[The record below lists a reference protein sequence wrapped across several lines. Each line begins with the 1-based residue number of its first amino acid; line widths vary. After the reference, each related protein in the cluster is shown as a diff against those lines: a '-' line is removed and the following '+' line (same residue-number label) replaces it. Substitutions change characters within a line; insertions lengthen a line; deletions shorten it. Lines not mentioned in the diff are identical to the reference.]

1 MGYAISIKTALPIIE
16 ELITRGY
23 VVRPYMGIATRE
35 NNEYLAT
42 VNRLS
47 SKEGLIVAYLDP
59 VGPASNAGLM
69 KLDIITSFDGTEVT
83 TPEEL
88 VKLIHAANIGDSVS
102 VTLIRGNETKIIT
115 VTLSETPPPK

>member
-1 MGYAISIKTALPIIE
+1 
-16 ELITRGY
+16 
-23 VVRPYMGIATRE
+23 MGIATRE